1 MAYIRSFVAYAENIC
16 FSLVCSLREY
26 SLVVERG
33 LAMAE
38 TGVRFSL
45 LALWDKRRCV
55 ARFIRMV

>member
-1 MAYIRSFVAYAENIC
+1 MH
-16 FSLVCSLREY
+16 LLREY

-45 LALWDKRRCV
+45 LAL
-55 ARFIRMV
+55 